1 MYFLKNKITL
11 EKCYLFFFTLFLF
24 FSAIFCISTRVN
36 NLFHISGVLFLIA
49 CGVSPMVRKK
59 ILQKKNLV
67 IGLCTIG
74 IFVIYFGISNLWGG
88 NDETLRSAFT
98 HGLYIS
104 IYTIIL
110 VTMLEDERYRHRAL
124 IAIISGLT
132 VLAIYT
138 LYKDGSIVMH
148 TRAVSE
154 TNPGPTN
161 VIDLA
166 GYCGIGCLLTFIL
179 YTEKK
184 QLVYLLPF
192 IPLFTL
198 MLLTQSRG
206 PFIALMAS
214 VIILLH
220 MRTMVR
226 KHLIIT
232 AVSVLILAVILTS
245 TQVGEQFFSRFEE
258 LRQQSGLRFSIWNH
272 AIELAHSTLWFG
284 KGFNYNLDFINY
296 SGEHI
301 TTTHSIYIGA
311 FLKGGI
317 IGLALFLVIINYG
330 LLCAWFKFINNR
342 RLEASIFL
350 FSIIFMMSQGMFI
363 INNPRESWILFWL
376 PLAVVISNTTF
387 KRESLPVK

>member
-11 EKCYLFFFTLFLF
+11 EQCYLFFFTLFLF

-49 CGVSPMVRKK
+49 LAISSDIRKK
-59 ILQKKNLV
+59 TLQKKNIRTGV
-67 IGLCTIG
+67 FAIGV
-74 IFVIYFGISNLWGG
+74 FAIYYGISNFWGG

-98 HGLYIS
+98 HGLYIT

-110 VTMLEDERYRHRAL
+110 VSMLEDERYRHRAMT
-124 IAIISGLT
+124 AIVLGLT
-132 VLAIYT
+132 VLAVYT
-138 LYKDGSIVMH
+138 LFTDFNLVLH
-148 TRAVSE
+148 FRLVSE

-166 GYCGIGCLLTFIL
+166 GYCAIGCLLSLIL
-179 YTEKK
+179 YKEKT
-184 QLVYLLPF
+184 QLLYLLPV

-198 MLLTQSRG
+198 LLLTQSRG
-206 PFIALMAS
+206 PFIALIVS
-214 VIILLH
+214 LVIFFH
-220 MRTMVR
+220 VRTMVR

-232 AVSVLILAVILTS
+232 AAAVIGLALLLFY
-245 TQVGEQFFSRFEE
+245 TQVGEQFLSRFEA
-258 LRQQSGLRFSIWNH
+258 LRQQSGLRLSIWAH
-272 AIELAHSTLWFG
+272 ALELVKSNIWFG

-330 LLCAWFKFINNR
+330 LLCAWFKFVNNR

-376 PLAVVISNTTF
+376 PLAVVMSNTTF

>member
-49 CGVSPMVRKK
+49 LAISSDIRKK
-59 ILQKKNLV
+59 TLHRKNIR
-67 IGLCTIG
+67 IGVFTIG
-74 IFVIYFGISNLWGG
+74 VFAIYFGISNLWGG

-98 HGLYIS
+98 HGLYIT
-104 IYTIIL
+104 IYTIML
-110 VTMLEDERYRHRAL
+110 VSMLEDERYRHRAMT
-124 IAIISGLT
+124 AIVSGLT
-132 VLAIYT
+132 VLSVYT
-138 LYKDGSIVMH
+138 LFTDFNLVLH
-148 TRAVSE
+148 LRQVSE

-166 GYCGIGCLLTFIL
+166 GYCAIGCLLSFIL
-179 YTEKK
+179 YKEKT
-184 QLVYLLPF
+184 QLLYLLPV

-198 MLLTQSRG
+198 LLLTQSRG
-206 PFIALMAS
+206 PFIALIVS
-214 VIILLH
+214 LVIFFH
-220 MRTMVR
+220 VRTIVR

-232 AVSVLILAVILTS
+232 AAAIIALALILS
-245 TQVGEQFFSRFEE
+245 YTQVGEQFLSRFEA
-258 LRQQSGLRFSIWNH
+258 LRQQSGLRLSIWAH
-272 AIELAHSTLWFG
+272 TLELIKSNIWFG

-376 PLAVVISNTTF
+376 PLAVVISNTNF